1 MKVKARLTNW
11 QLSPSLRNSFVT
23 VPGKHGVADFG
34 ADSAGRYIIV
44 KCDVFPQRDFAE
56 LVSVMDGV
64 AEWLDPSRGLGE
76 LILDDVPDRY
86 FMARLSEV
94 VDCERLIR
102 SAGRFDLKFVC
113 PDPYAYALTD
123 ETYTAAAMGSHTV
136 THLKGSAASEP
147 VYSLKGAIPSGA
159 STYISLITN
168 GAELRV
174 VGALAS
180 GETLVIDSGMVT
192 APHLHYPQF
201 MDDADPAQRKD
212 GLRFALILLCKTD
225 EVWVFGERMSE
236 GMKRE
241 IEKARAKNI
250 PVKFFSSD
258 CGVMCT

>member
-1 MKVKARLTNW
+1 MGFVYNGISSQGMKVKARLTNW

-34 ADSAGRYIIV
+34 ADSAERYIIV
-44 KCDVFPQRDFAE
+44 KCGVFPQRDFAE

-86 FMARLSEV
+86 FMARLSEA

-113 PDPYAYALTD
+113 PDPFAYALTD
-123 ETYTAAAMGSHTV
+123 ETYTAAAAGSHTV
-136 THLKGSAASEP
+136 TRLKGSAASEP
-147 VYSLKGAIPSGA
+147 VYSLKGVIPSGA

-192 APHLHYPQF
+192 AKVVNAQGATLRNGLPYLQELNF
-201 MDDADPAQRKD
+201 PALQK
-212 GLRFALILLCKTD
+212 GANTVVISAAGAAFTELKIQ
-225 EVWVFGERMSE
+225 
-236 GMKRE
+236 
-241 IEKARAKNI
+241 AK
-250 PVKFFSSD
+250 SRWR
-258 CGVMCT
+258 